1 MISDDS
7 ETTFVCSATYFV
19 DSICIGTCLK
29 VQLSNTVQFFIAGL
43 RPMLTQIAGQVM
55 RLSP

>member
-29 VQLSNTVQFFIAGL
+29 VSFFIAGL